1 MGSSGLAGLK
11 CVQWLFRGIQFV
23 CSVVILGIYSY
34 YLATMASHKMT
45 VSTNVKAIEGIS
57 AIGTLY
63 TALGVLFVCCCAG
76 FPLSSFIAI
85 VLDVGLIAAYIYV
98 AVGNRDGASSCTGS
112 DVNTVYGSGDASAS
126 PSSSGSGN
134 SIANIPVNGLPTF
147 QMACR
152 LETVC
157 LAAASIAW

>member
-1 MGSSGLAGLK
+1 M
-11 CVQWLFRGIQFV
+11 
-23 CSVVILGIYSY
+23 
-34 YLATMASHKMT
+34 
-45 VSTNVKAIEGIS
+45 
-57 AIGTLY
+57 
-63 TALGVLFVCCCAG
+63 
-76 FPLSSFIAI
+76 SSFIAI
-85 VLDVGLIAAYIYV
+85 VLDIGLIAAYIYV

-112 DVNTVYGSGDASAS
+112 NVNTVYGSGQASAS
-126 PSSSGSGN
+126 PSTGGSGN

>member
-11 CVQWLFRGIQFV
+11 CLQWLFRGIQFV

-45 VSTNVKAIEGIS
+45 ISTNVKAVEGIS

-63 TALGVLFVCCCAG
+63 TALGVLFVCGCAG

-85 VLDVGLIAAYIYV
+85 VLDIGLIAAYIYV

-112 DVNTVYGSGDASAS
+112 NVSTVYGSGEASAS
-126 PSSSGSGN
+126 PSTSGSGS
-134 SIANIPVNGLPTF
+134 SIANIPVGGLPTF